1 MAVTQT
7 KMKSG
12 EDLAEKNSNAETGYV
27 FNISVNVPWFLLFRC
42 YLGLQAWRKSHK
54 QFQDQRLIIVY

>member
-27 FNISVNVPWFLLFRC
+27 FNISVNVP
-42 YLGLQAWRKSHK
+42 
-54 QFQDQRLIIVY
+54 